1 MRERRQGERRNHE
14 ARRKLQ
20 EDYLELEGDYTLS
33 EEEIARELGVSI
45 DVIKRLERESD
56 EQVIS

>member
-1 MRERRQGERRNHE
+1 MTKHEQAERRNHE

-33 EEEIARELGVSI
+33 EEETARELGVSI
-45 DVIKRLERESD
+45 NIVKRLERESD
-56 EQVIS
+56 ENIS